1 MNSCQ
6 YKKAKYACYSSYFT
20 MTSVFCLPPL
30 LFVTFN
36 KEPYNISYTLLGSL
50 VLVNFCTQMIVDL
63 IFTFFAKY
71 FNIHKTVRVMPC
83 LTTVGMLI
91 FALIPTFFPHY
102 AYIGLLV
109 GTVIFSMAAG
119 LSEVLLSPMISAI
132 PSDNPQKEMS
142 LLHSLYAF
150 GVFSVVIFSTL
161 FLRIVGTKYWY
172 VLTVFLALLPLIS
185 TILFVRAKLPPMSA
199 GEASTAS
206 RQNGRPGKMGIV
218 LCVLCIFFGSCAEC
232 CMSSWISGFMETA
245 LSVPKTIGDVLGVAM
260 FAILLGAGRIGFSRY
275 GKHIMR
281 VLLVGMIGAAVC
293 YFTVALSGNMI
304 VAFIACLFTGLF
316 TSMLWPGSLIMM
328 EENIPGV
335 GVAAF
340 ALMAA
345 GGDLG
350 GSVSPQL
357 MGIVIDK
364 VSVISGEAAGMKA
377 GMLVCGFFPLIGAI
391 LVVFIMRYFSKQK
404 CLTNRKEV
412 LGYDS
417 E

>member
-1 MNSCQ
+1 MNASQ

-36 KEPYNISYTLLGSL
+36 NEPYNISYTLLGSL

-63 IFTFFAKY
+63 IFTFFTKY

-83 LTTVGMLI
+83 LTTLGMLV
-91 FALIPTFFPHY
+91 FALVPTFFPRY
-102 AYIGLLV
+102 AYIGLLI

-172 VLTVFLALLPLIS
+172 VLTVFLAFLPLIS
-185 TILFVRAKLPPMSA
+185 AYLFIRAELPPMSA
-199 GEASTAS
+199 GETSS
-206 RQNGRPGKMGIV
+206 GERQTGRTGKMGIV

-245 LSVPKTIGDVLGVAM
+245 LTIPKMVGDVLGVAM
-260 FAILLGAGRIGFSRY
+260 FAILLGIGRISFSRY

-281 VLLVGMIGAAVC
+281 VLLIGMIGSFVC
-293 YFTVALSGNMI
+293 YFTVALSGNTI
-304 VAFIACLFTGLF
+304 VAFVACLFTGLF

-357 MGIVIDK
+357 MGVVIDK
-364 VSVISGEAAGMKA
+364 VSAYSGEVAGMKA
-377 GMLVCGFFPLIGAI
+377 GMLVCGLFPLLGA
-391 LVVFIMRYFSKQK
+391 LFVVFTMRYFLKQK
-404 CLTNRKEV
+404 RLVNRKEG
-412 LGYDS
+412 L
-417 E
+417 